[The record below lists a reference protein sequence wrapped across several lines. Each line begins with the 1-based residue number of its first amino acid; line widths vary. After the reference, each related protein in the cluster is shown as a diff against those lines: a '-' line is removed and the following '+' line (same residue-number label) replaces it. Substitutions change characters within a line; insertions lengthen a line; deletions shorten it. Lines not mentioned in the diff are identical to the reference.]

1 MTSLP
6 HNLQLKVKVGNECQG
21 NNQGN
26 NQESENNMEQ
36 RATSTLLSQL
46 DNGFLCEN
54 FPFCKTF
61 KKKFNTSLMN
71 LFGCGHLS
79 YKR

>member
-1 MTSLP
+1 MPT
-6 HNLQLKVKVGNECQG
+6 NAKIR
-21 NNQGN
+21 QGN
-26 NQESENNMEQ
+26 NQESENNIEQ
-36 RATSTLLSQL
+36 SATSTLLSQL

-54 FPFCKTF
+54 FPFCKTL
-61 KKKFNTSLMN
+61 KKKFNTLLMN

>member
-1 MTSLP
+1 MPT
-6 HNLQLKVKVGNECQG
+6 NAKIR
-21 NNQGN
+21 QGN
-26 NQESENNMEQ
+26 NQESENNIEQ
-36 RATSTLLSQL
+36 HAISTLLKISL
-46 DNGFLCEN
+46 SVKLL
-54 FPFCKTF
+54 

>member
-1 MTSLP
+1 MPT
-6 HNLQLKVKVGNECQG
+6 NAKIR
-21 NNQGN
+21 QGN
-26 NQESENNMEQ
+26 NQESVNNMEQ

-61 KKKFNTSLMN
+61 KKKFNTSLTN
-71 LFGCGHLS
+71 ESVWLWSSFI
-79 YKR
+79 

>member
-1 MTSLP
+1 MPT
-6 HNLQLKVKVGNECQG
+6 NAKIRQD
-21 NNQGN
+21 N

-36 RATSTLLSQL
+36 GATSTLLSQL

-61 KKKFNTSLMN
+61 KKKISKFMGFHFVT
-71 LFGCGHLS
+71 FIQ
-79 YKR
+79 